1 MTPVTAW
8 ARAFLLTVLVETPIA
23 VALLRE
29 AEPRLAR
36 RVPAVLIA
44 NLATHPSVWFVFPA
58 LGLGDAAS
66 TFASEMFA
74 VLVEAALYALLFGDA
89 LRARGRSPALAC
101 AGVSALANGASYAA
115 GLALYALRGA
125 I

>member
-1 MTPVTAW
+1 MSPVAAW

-29 AEPRLAR
+29 ADPRLAR
-36 RVPAVLIA
+36 RVPAVLLA

-66 TFASEMFA
+66 TLISEVFA
-74 VLVEAALYALLFGDA
+74 VLVEAALYAVVFADGW
-89 LRARGRSPALAC
+89 RTRERSPALAC

-115 GLALYALRGA
+115 GLAWYALRGA